1 MALYWVAMSLPPDQP
16 PVTPP
21 MPGPGP
27 APKRSW
33 WGRNWKWVIPVGC
46 LLPLLVCGGGITA
59 IFFGVTALI
68 KSSEPYKHAL
78 AQAQS
83 NPAVV
88 AALGTPITAGKFS
101 GGTYNV
107 SGSSG
112 NANFAIP
119 ISGPKGSGVIYVVAT
134 QSAGKW
140 TYQTLEVQAE
150 GSPNRIPLQG
160 GTSP

>member
-1 MALYWVAMSLPPDQP
+1 MSLPPNQP
-16 PVTPP
+16 VPAP

-33 WGRNWKWVIPVGC
+33 WGRNWKWVVPVGC
-46 LLPLLVCGGGITA
+46 LLPLLSCGGGIIA
-59 IFFGVTALI
+59 IFFGVTGII

-78 AQAQS
+78 ALAQS

-107 SGSSG
+107 SNGSGS
-112 NANFAIP
+112 ANFVIP
-119 ISGPKGSGVIYVVAT
+119 ISGPKGSGAIYVVAT
-134 QSAGKW
+134 RSGGKW
-140 TYQTLEVQAE
+140 T
-150 GSPNRIPLQG
+150 
-160 GTSP
+160 